1 MSDPA
6 PILVY
11 GSDLSLLETRRMV
24 LKTPGGE
31 VYTATKPAEAEQ
43 ILLHAKPNL
52 LVLCYTLSSEDRR
65 SILDFARGIH
75 PAMTILVL
83 EADRPAGAET
93 AQETFNIFSGPDALK
108 KKVRELLAAGTSR
121 QQRTR

>member
-11 GSDLSLLETRRMV
+11 GSDPILLETRRMV
-24 LKTPGGE
+24 LETLNDM
-31 VYTATKPAEAEQ
+31 VYTATNAAEAEQ
-43 ILLHAKPNL
+43 IIFEAKPDL
-52 LVLCYTLSSEDRR
+52 FVLCYTLSPEDRQ

-75 PAMTILVL
+75 LAMTILVL
-83 EADRPAGAET
+83 EADRPAGA
-93 AQETFNIFSGPDALK
+93 FSGPDALK

-121 QQRTR
+121 QERTR